1 MPRHS
6 ERNDAQR
13 NEVEE
18 SLLSSAA
25 PPLAPAFEKNN
36 VAVVFAADG
45 GYGKYLL
52 VTLTSLAAHA
62 APENN
67 YDLVILDGGLSA
79 TSKQFISRLARENI
93 SIRYCDI
100 GAFMQAH
107 AGAFPLTVSHITL
120 ATYYR
125 FFIPQILPDYEKIV
139 YLDSDL
145 ILDGDVAEL
154 FNFDLRGKMLAA
166 VRDPYPVIFNDRVT
180 FADYV
185 RDTLKLENAEDYFN
199 AGVLLMN
206 VRRMVAE
213 HFTEQCVECATRLY
227 KVLKFVDQCVLNAL
241 FADNEVTPLPDKFNA
256 MWQYILPVHRQRII
270 SPEALLA
277 YRKIYD
283 DAPLIT
289 HYTTFRKPWNFMPS
303 DSGNWPGTER
313 WWKYARLTPCYEFF
327 LSRIIKMQAPTAVN
341 QKIKLFGTLTVLRVK
356 REKQKLKIYLLNFIP
371 FISVIKTSFIK
382 RHVALFGVPLITI
395 KN

>member
-25 PPLAPAFEKNN
+25 PPLASAFENN
-36 VAVVFAADG
+36 NIAVVFAADG

-79 TSKQFISRLARENI
+79 TSKQFINRLARENI
-93 SIRYCDI
+93 SIRYFDI

-107 AGAFPLTVSHITL
+107 TGAFPLTVSHISL

-125 FFIPQILPDYEKIV
+125 FFIPEILPDYEKIV
-139 YLDSDL
+139 YLDCDL
-145 ILDGDVAEL
+145 VLEGDVAEL

-166 VRDPYPVIFNDRVT
+166 TRNPDVAFITDRAD
-180 FADYV
+180 FAIYA
-185 RDTLKLENAEDYFN
+185 REELGLKNADDYFN
-199 AGVLLMN
+199 AGVMVMN
-206 VRRMVAE
+206 IERMTAE
-213 HFTEQCVECATRLY
+213 SFTEQCIAGAARLGA
-227 KVLKFVDQCVLNAL
+227 VLKFQDQCVLNAL
-241 FADNEVTPLPDKFNA
+241 CANHDLIHLPEKYNMLWYYSLAVNSKRMIPSDALRDYQNKYTREPF
-256 MWQYILPVHRQRII
+256 II
-270 SPEALLA
+270 
-277 YRKIYD
+277 
-283 DAPLIT
+283 
-289 HYTTFRKPWNFMPS
+289 HYATAKKPWFITPS
-303 DSGNWPGTER
+303 DTGDWPGVER

-327 LSRIIKMQAPTAVN
+327 LSRILKTSAPPAVN

-371 FISVIKTSFIK
+371 FISVKKTSFIK
-382 RHVALFGVPLITI
+382 RHVSLFGVPLITI